1 MQSLEKA
8 LMTKKLH
15 SVRSDLCGCLH
26 NIGKSGDLSSL
37 LDAERRLVENDL
49 LRYANSKAMISSL
62 KTALTEI
69 DVIKKHVVLVGNP
82 AQYKVI
88 NEAYSLSKIGKVI
101 CAL

>member
-1 MQSLEKA
+1 M
-8 LMTKKLH
+8 
-15 SVRSDLCGCLH
+15 CGYLP

-37 LDAERRLVENDL
+37 LGAERSLVENDL
-49 LRYANSKAMISSL
+49 LSYANSKAVISSL

-82 AQYKVI
+82 VQYKGI
-88 NEAYSLSKIGKVI
+88 NEAYSLSKNRIVYPKIGKVI

>member
-1 MQSLEKA
+1 MQSLEKVLIA
-8 LMTKKLH
+8 KKLH

-37 LDAERRLVENDL
+37 LGAERSLVENDL

-69 DVIKKHVVLVGNP
+69 DVIKKHVVLVL
-82 AQYKVI
+82 VI
-88 NEAYSLSKIGKVI
+88 LHNIK
-101 CAL
+101 